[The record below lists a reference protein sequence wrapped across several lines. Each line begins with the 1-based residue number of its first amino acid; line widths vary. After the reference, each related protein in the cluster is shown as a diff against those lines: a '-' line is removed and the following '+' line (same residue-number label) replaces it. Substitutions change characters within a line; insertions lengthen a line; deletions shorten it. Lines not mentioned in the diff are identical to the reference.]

1 MKPAHKKVSPT
12 IHKLHRHLQSTF
24 LAYFGCCPV
33 LRQYWPESKLRKKRV
48 REQMWVIRLD
58 IYISRKSAQK
68 VYSPL
73 VWCVIWC
80 NGGKIPN
87 SQHHPWPAPWEK
99 SHTGY
104 QMPPAQHCK
113 RGIKLLES
121 QIKLRFSFVTN
132 WQVCYDKW
140 KFYESDIQK
149 TGLIMLLSS
158 QFFAMITLAQ
168 NQEVFVKSR
177 CTSFWVMRA
186 LGIPNSQGAPTSDLD
201 DHNPRPRRRHRGRLR
216 HNLPSNW
223 NHKGTKLSRIAHT
236 NAHYWKAGRYFPVT
250 QHKASWCARK

>member
-24 LAYFGCCPV
+24 LAYLGCCPV
-33 LRQYWPESKLRKKRV
+33 LRQYLPESKLRKKRV

-113 RGIKLLES
+113 RGMKLLES
-121 QIKLRFSFVTN
+121 QIRLCSSL
-132 WQVCYDKW
+132 WQVCNDKW
-140 KFYESDIQK
+140 EVYKSDIQK
-149 TGLIMLLSS
+149 TDFIMLLSS
-158 QFFAMITLAQ
+158 HFCAIITLAQ
-168 NQEVFVKSR
+168 NQEVHVK
-177 CTSFWVMRA
+177 CQ
-186 LGIPNSQGAPTSDLD
+186 IPMYKFLSNEGTR
-201 DHNPRPRRRHRGRLR
+201 NPEFPGRL
-216 HNLPSNW
+216 HLWP
-223 NHKGTKLSRIAHT
+223 
-236 NAHYWKAGRYFPVT
+236 GRPQSQAPKT
-250 QHKASWCARK
+250 PPWASPT

>member
-1 MKPAHKKVSPT
+1 MILVFSLRNVGGCERVLVGECTVSVGAGWLGSSKTWETEAKHMKPAHKKVSPT

-113 RGIKLLES
+113 RGMKLLES

-158 QFFAMITLAQ
+158 QFFCHDNFGA
-168 NQEVFVKSR
+168 ESG
-177 CTSFWVMRA
+177 
-186 LGIPNSQGAPTSDLD
+186 GICQIPMYKFLSNEGTRNPEFPGRPNLWPGRPQSQAPKT
-201 DHNPRPRRRHRGRLR
+201 PPWA
-216 HNLPSNW
+216 PP
-223 NHKGTKLSRIAHT
+223 T
-236 NAHYWKAGRYFPVT
+236 
-250 QHKASWCARK
+250 